1 MKDMNNNNESAE
13 VSVSVEE
20 GVPDVF
26 RVKKSNLPPQAPSP
40 LLSDFLGATWSELQ
54 AATSQKKWYCNTP
67 KEQLV
72 ALQALKKAQQEGLI
86 TIKQADKG
94 EGG

>member
-1 MKDMNNNNESAE
+1 MD
-13 VSVSVEE
+13 
-20 GVPDVF
+20 

-40 LLSDFLGATWSELQ
+40 LLSDYLGATWSELS
-54 AATSQKKWYCNTP
+54 AATTQKNWYSNTP

-72 ALQALKKAQQEGLI
+72 AMQALKKAQQEGLI

-94 EGG
+94 GGWVVGRAKILGATGANVHSIF